1 MKRSGR
7 KRLSEE
13 ELLAAGVFWDAA
25 RMQTVCAECGKGGN
39 FDAHHV
45 IERQELRSRGL
56 DEWDPDNALRLCDP
70 AATPGCHGNHTTAS
84 KRVRL
89 VRLTD
94 RNIDYAFRV
103 LGPFAYDYLKRR
115 YDGDDPRVERKLK
128 EASE

>member
-7 KRLSEE
+7 RRLTDE

-25 RMQTVCAECGKGGN
+25 RMQTVCAECGRGGS

-45 IERQELRSRGL
+45 IERQELRNQGL
-56 DEWDPDNALRLCDP
+56 NEWDLDNALRLCDRP
-70 AATPGCHGNHTTAS
+70 VGGCHQNHTAAS

-89 VRLTD
+89 ERLTD
-94 RNIDYAFRV
+94 RNIDFAFRA
-103 LGPFAYDYLKRR
+103 LGPAAYDYLKRR
-115 YDGDDPRVERKLK
+115 YGGDDPRVERKLK